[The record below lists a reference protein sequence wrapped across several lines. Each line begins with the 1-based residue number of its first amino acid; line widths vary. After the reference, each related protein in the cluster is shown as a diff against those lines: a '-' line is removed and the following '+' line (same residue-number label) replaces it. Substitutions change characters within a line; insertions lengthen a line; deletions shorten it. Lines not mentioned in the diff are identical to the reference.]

1 MSSIMVAEYLNEEES
16 SALGKLLEPACNTV
30 MVKRH
35 GLPRMFGLDI
45 NYRVFVDRKDAEK
58 ALPLAAEFQKD
69 CAVKR
74 EKSKKLLR
82 TQCPACTSTGIRQKE
97 KVSILDKIRYAGVT
111 VWECKGCG
119 GRWFT

>member
-1 MSSIMVAEYLNEEES
+1 MSSCMVAEYLNEEES
-16 SALGKLLEPACNTV
+16 SALGKILEPACKNV

-45 NYRVFVDRKDAEK
+45 NYRVFVSRDDAQK
-58 ALPLAAEFQKD
+58 AFPLVAEFQKE
-69 CAVKR
+69 CAINR
-74 EKSKKLLR
+74 EKAKKLLT
-82 TQCPACTSTGIRQKE
+82 TQCPTCTSTGIRQKE
-97 KVSILDKIRYAGVT
+97 KVSLWDRIRYAGVT

>member
-16 SALGKLLEPACNTV
+16 SALRKLLEPVCADV
-30 MVKRH
+30 LVKRH

-45 NYRVFVDRKDAEK
+45 NYRVFVNGKDGEK
-58 ALPLAAEFQKD
+58 ARGITARFQD
-69 CAVKR
+69 ECAKKR
-74 EKSKKLLR
+74 EKAKKLLQ
-82 TQCPACTSTGIRQKE
+82 TQCPTCTSTGIRQME

>member
-16 SALGKLLEPACNTV
+16 SSLGKLLEPVCGNV

-45 NYRVFVDRKDAEK
+45 NYRVFVDRKDADK
-58 ALPLAAEFQKD
+58 AFPLVAEFQKE
-69 CAVKR
+69 CAGKR
-74 EKSKKLLR
+74 EKAKKLLQ
-82 TQCPACTSTGIRQKE
+82 TQCPACTSTGIRKKE
-97 KVSILDKIRYAGVT
+97 KTSLFDKIRYAGVT